1 MEKDKSINQLAK
13 ELYEAA
19 GKQGLDIQY
28 IQFVKT
34 RMTIAGTCTI
44 EAKIEAKLK
53 DPA

>member
-19 GKQGLDIQY
+19 GRQGLDIQY
-28 IQFVKT
+28 IQFIKT
-34 RMTIAGTCTI
+34 RMTIEGTYTV
-44 EAKIEAKLK
+44 EVKIEAELK